1 MASRVRRGQRI
12 GSKWAE
18 FLRSQRRPV
27 TRAQP
32 QRPRVPKDLSVEIPE
47 SKDFYDTPSLK
58 VGLGLVAVAIIAKL
72 TMMYDES
79 KEEERVERKAR
90 EMVELQGSE
99 PKLVS
104 RELWDY
110 LQQLPPRTPFESR
123 IVRDNARIRTGDPI
137 SLEDAKDWAV
147 DVITDALARKDDSLR
162 R

>member
-1 MASRVRRGQRI
+1 MASRLRRGQRV
-12 GSKWAE
+12 GSQWAE

-27 TRAQP
+27 TRAHP
-32 QRPRVPKDLSVEIPE
+32 QRPRIPKDLSVEISE

-58 VGLGLVAVAIIAKL
+58 VGVGLVAVAVIAKL

-79 KEEERVERKAR
+79 QEEERVERRAR
-90 EMVELQGSE
+90 EMVELQGTE
-99 PKLVS
+99 PRIVS

-123 IVRDNARIRTGDPI
+123 IVRDSARIRTGDPV
-137 SLEDAKDWAV
+137 SLEDVKDWAV
-147 DVITDALARKDDSLR
+147 DVITDSLARKEDSLR